1 MSAIL
6 VMIYLWAVQSGF
18 VMKDGVEM
26 IHEQRVAIRQPIP
39 YAAATF
45 EKAVSFCETARKE
58 FGHGVMVECRYFEVI
73 VQDAT
78 QTERASAHIRRI
90 GGAS

>member
-1 MSAIL
+1 MSTIL
-6 VMIYLWAVQSGF
+6 VIIYLWGVQAGFTIESG
-18 VMKDGVEM
+18 DEM
-26 IHEQRVAIRQPIP
+26 IREQRIAVREPIP
-39 YAAATF
+39 YATVTF
-45 EKAVSFCETARKE
+45 EKAAAFCATARKE

-78 QTERASAHIRRI
+78 QTERASTHIRRI